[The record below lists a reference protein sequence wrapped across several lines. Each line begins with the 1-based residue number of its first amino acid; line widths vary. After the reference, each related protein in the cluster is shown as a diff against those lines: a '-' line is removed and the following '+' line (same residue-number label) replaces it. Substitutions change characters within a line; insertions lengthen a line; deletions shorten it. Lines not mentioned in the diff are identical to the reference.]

1 MKEVVKIEKTK
12 RKEEKSMDLK
22 GKKIGIA
29 MSGSFCTFEKIFRE
43 MEALVKVGAEIYPIF
58 SDATQRIESRF
69 GKPEE
74 YLKRAEEIA
83 GRIPIQSIEEA
94 EGIGPRGY
102 LDALAMVPC
111 TGNTAAKLAN
121 GITDS
126 PVLMAAKAHLRNN
139 KPLVIFISTNDG
151 LGMNLKNI
159 GLLLNTKNIYFV
171 PFGQD
176 DSVKKPNSLV
186 AHSSLLIPTLE
197 MALEHKQ
204 IQPLL
209 VSAGEVGK

>member
-1 MKEVVKIEKTK
+1 
-12 RKEEKSMDLK
+12 MDLK
-22 GKKIGIA
+22 GRKIGIA
-29 MSGSFCTFEKIFRE
+29 MSGSFCTFDKIFRE
-43 MEALVKVGAEIYPIF
+43 MEQLAEKGAELYPIF
-58 SDATQRIESRF
+58 SDATQRISSRF

-74 YLKRAEEIA
+74 YLRRAEEIA
-83 GRIPIQSIEEA
+83 GRTPIMSIEEA
-94 EGIGPRGY
+94 EGIGPSGY
-102 LDALAMVPC
+102 LDALALVPC

-159 GLLLNTKNIYFV
+159 GLLLNTKHIYFV

-176 DSVKKPNSLV
+176 DSKKKPNSLV

-197 MALEHKQ
+197 MALENKQ

-209 VSAGEVGK
+209 V